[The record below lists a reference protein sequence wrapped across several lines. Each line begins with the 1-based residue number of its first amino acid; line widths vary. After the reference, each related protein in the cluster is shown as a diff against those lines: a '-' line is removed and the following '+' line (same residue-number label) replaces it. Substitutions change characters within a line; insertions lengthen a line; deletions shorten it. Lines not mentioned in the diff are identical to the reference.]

1 MNVII
6 TGYGGMFRA
15 LIEGVLKSKHNIS
28 GVLRHERVI
37 KSPLK
42 LYFDDAA
49 LPSDDYLFIKNHKL
63 HEIKAS
69 SVNSENFRQAVKK
82 LKADAVITGSWSEKF
97 SEETLKVLPFCFV
110 NVHPSLLP
118 KYRGPNPYAQAILHN
133 EKISGIT
140 FHLMDKKYDTGAV
153 LLQKEVKIMPD
164 DTAGSLK
171 LRCCAAA
178 KQEIRFLLDNFK
190 ELYRNRKEQNEA
202 DASYQSRIHLKE
214 AVLEFEKEDS
224 EEISRRIRAFSPR
237 LKCFIPINGEFLT
250 FSSFKIIPVRIN
262 CLPGTIIRKTSDSVC
277 IACRDN
283 AAMCFYNT
291 ELVRPFSK
299 CISKIFMDK
308 FVKVNDRT
316 I

>member
-6 TGYGGMFRA
+6 TGYGGMLRA
-15 LIEGVLKSKHNIS
+15 LIDGVLKSKHHIS
-28 GVLRHERVI
+28 GVLRHDRII

-49 LPSDDYLFIKNHKL
+49 APSDDYLFIKSRKL

-69 SVNSENFRQAVKK
+69 SVNSEKFRRAVKE
-82 LKADAVITGSWSEKF
+82 LKADAVIKGSWSEKF
-97 SEETLKVLPFCFV
+97 SEETLKVLPFCFI

-140 FHLMDKKYDTGAV
+140 FHLMDAGYDTGAV
-153 LLQKEVKIMPD
+153 LHRKEVKILPE

-171 LRCCAAA
+171 QRCCNAAEH
-178 KQEIRFLLDNFK
+178 EIIFLLDNFK
-190 ELYRNRKEQNEA
+190 ELYRNRKEQDETE
-202 DASYQSRIHLKE
+202 ASYQCRIHLKE
-214 AVLEFEKEDS
+214 AVLDFEKENS
-224 EEISRRIRAFSPR
+224 EEISRRIRAFSPQ

-250 FSSFKIIPVRIN
+250 FSNFKIMPAKIKYP
-262 CLPGTIIRKTSDSVC
+262 PGAVIRKTSSSLC

-283 AAMCFYNT
+283 AAAWFYNT

-299 CISKIFMDK
+299 YISKIFMDK
-308 FVKVNDRT
+308 FVKLNDRT
-316 I
+316 V